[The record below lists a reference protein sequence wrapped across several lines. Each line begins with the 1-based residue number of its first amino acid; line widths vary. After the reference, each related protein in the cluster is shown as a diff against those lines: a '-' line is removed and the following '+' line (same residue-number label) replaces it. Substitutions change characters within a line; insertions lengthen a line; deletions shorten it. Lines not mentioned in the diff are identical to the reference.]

1 MSVCVFNRQWTR
13 KVNLR
18 LLKQIAEALL
28 AELKI
33 QNAELEINV
42 VADEEMIRLNE
53 KYLRHAGPTDVIAFD
68 YAKNAGQASSLS
80 PKPPGRKMDRR
91 EACPALHGEIFV
103 CSDEAVLQAR
113 RFHTSW
119 QSEIVRY
126 LVHGVLHLL
135 GYSDSC
141 TSARQSMKREEDRLL
156 RRLYRRFSL
165 AQLAPAA
172 KLSG

>member
-1 MSVCVFNRQWTR
+1 MSVCVSNRRRTR

-18 LLKQIAEALL
+18 LLKQITEALL

-33 QNAELEINV
+33 QNAELEINL
-42 VADEEMIRLNE
+42 VAAEEMIRLNE
-53 KYLRHAGPTDVIAFD
+53 KYLRHAGSTDVIAFD
-68 YAKNAGQASSLS
+68 YAKIAGQASSLS
-80 PKPPGRKMDRR
+80 PKPLGRKMDRL
-91 EACPALHGEIFV
+91 EVCPALHGEIFV
-103 CSDEAVLQAR
+103 CSDEAVFQAR
-113 RFHTSW
+113 KFHTSW

-135 GYSDSC
+135 GYSDSRAN
-141 TSARQSMKREEDRLL
+141 ARQSMKREEDRLL
-156 RRLYRRFSL
+156 RQLSRRFSL